1 MKQSRSCKHSW
12 WKQTKKIT
20 CVKSFQVRCQLPVKQ
35 NLLCYNCLEKEIG
48 AQSVDPE
55 FVHASYYMSNVFVKF
70 HCYHILNFPPKIN
83 FKFPLPRRQR
93 EPPRTATGQNRDCV
107 NQQANITVNSKNY
120 DSVSSYLT
128 ENSSGRNSAHISH
141 KKLLM
146 KNHVL
151 VIPIQMRLA
160 IRDKYSLDVAKL
172 FRHSNSL
179 SDRC

>member
-55 FVHASYYMSNVFVKF
+55 FVHASYYMSNVFVEF

-93 EPPRTATGQNRDCV
+93 EPPRTATGQNRECV
-107 NQQANITVNSKNY
+107 NQQANITVNSKKY
-120 DSVSSYLT
+120 DKCEFISHWKFLRKKFSSYFPQKIT
-128 ENSSGRNSAHISH
+128 NEKTCSSHPNP
-141 KKLLM
+141 
-146 KNHVL
+146 NET
-151 VIPIQMRLA
+151 
-160 IRDKYSLDVAKL
+160 
-172 FRHSNSL
+172 RHTW
-179 SDRC
+179 